1 MGYDQR
7 VSVRVCIL
15 FAALLASAG
24 AAFAGDGK
32 QQVKLNAHDNAL
44 ARAAVIQRAD
54 LGSASGWKGGM
65 TKPDLTPISCPGYHP
80 KLSDLVLTGVAESQ
94 FTNGALS
101 FQSDAQVLRTAKMVR
116 LDWQR
121 SIEATGVVSCLRS
134 SLAKSL
140 GSVAKVVSLAKRAF
154 PQVSTYTAAY
164 RARANVEAQG
174 TTVEL
179 LIDLVVF
186 GRSRTELT
194 LTVTAPAAAA
204 ATISAAEAR
213 LARILVARA
222 RA

>member
-24 AAFAGDGK
+24 VGLAADGK

-80 KLSDLVLTGVAESQ
+80 KQSDLVLTGVAESH
-94 FTNGALS
+94 FTQAALD
-101 FQSDAQVLRTAKMVR
+101 FRSDAQVLQTAQMVR

-121 SIEATGVVSCLRS
+121 SIETSGVVPCLRS

-140 GSVAKVVSLAKRAF
+140 GSVAKVVSFAKRAF
-154 PQVSTYTAAY
+154 PQVATYAAAY
-164 RARANVEAQG
+164 RGLVDIQVQG
-174 TTVEL
+174 KTVGL